1 MLYVVQ
7 YYDNLCIATY
17 TGYLTGQYSILIR
30 YLLYGTAGQQLQ
42 SVQMKVH
49 TIDPDTI
56 LKRTALIN
64 LHKTVTATPLQ
75 RASGSNQALYIALAG
90 VYAQPSGFDVF

>member
-1 MLYVVQ
+1 MYSDLHGLSDWTVQ
-7 YYDNLCIATY
+7 YSNTVFTVRDGRATASIRSNESAHNRSVI
-17 TGYLTGQYSILIR
+17 QYYS
-30 YLLYGTAGQQLQ
+30 
-42 SVQMKVH
+42 
-49 TIDPDTI
+49 
-56 LKRTALIN
+56 TALIN